1 MVADNCCKCEKCY
14 RSIMTLITEQI
25 GPRNFE
31 FNIDKKRKI
40 FLQKEEPLDN
50 SVVSSMWRDIID
62 KFIKNK
68 DYWINIKELN
78 WIIEI
83 FNK

>member
-1 MVADNCCKCEKCY
+1 
-14 RSIMTLITEQI
+14 MTLITEQI

-78 WIIEI
+78 
-83 FNK
+83 

>member
-1 MVADNCCKCEKCY
+1 
-14 RSIMTLITEQI
+14 MTLITEQI

-50 SVVSSMWRDIID
+50 SVVSSMCRDIID

>member
-1 MVADNCCKCEKCY
+1 
-14 RSIMTLITEQI
+14 MTLITEQI
-25 GPRNFE
+25 GLRNFE

>member
-1 MVADNCCKCEKCY
+1 
-14 RSIMTLITEQI
+14 MTLITEQI